1 MATPGWTE
9 KKRSS
14 APMRRGSVPQKIYWE
29 GINLNKISKKIVS
42 LVTVAA
48 FALTLVPAAAFA
60 VPATSSN
67 APVAENSSFTV
78 SDSTVGIDEQTT
90 VEVTLRDADNAV
102 TSTNLDKVKIWVT
115 KEGSDDPVKDVNIGP
130 NWPISDGVVSGQFAN
145 AQTFTVSIGEI
156 GDYVLHLGQVQTLPN
171 GETKVVP
178 LQGNGNINV
187 NEVVNRV
194 NLTDPNGDE
203 VFVTPDGKSMDDH
216 YDLVYNEDSATLILD
231 KANLLPNSI
240 IEYTLTG
247 TAYKGFENGVS
258 MGTTVAGE
266 TFNVT
271 SNSDNLIVSDDT
283 VTTKA
288 DGTFDLSFKVA
299 KAGNYKITLHNS
311 DVNYT
316 INVSYK
322 TANDDIQTVVS
333 NGETLLAGTDTK
345 NYVGDNKP
353 ANYAAAIKF
362 EITNNEGGIVTGADA
377 IANEPA
383 AKVTG
388 VTDAKGNGHSS
399 YMEVVS
405 APEGSKLTANDLVL
419 VDAGEYYTVKY
430 VGNDAAH
437 DLIPGEYSIKV
448 SLLSGEYAV
457 ANMTF
462 ANYGTTE
469 DVVLDMT
476 ATTINAPGES
486 VQTETITNQVKLGR
500 HVEVQAKYVDE
511 NGVKINAQDAVYG
524 FDGKAV
530 DTYTATTFNTKPN
543 VAYNETY
550 IGSTIT
556 VTAVDKDAKK
566 IATTELTVVDAYSEN
581 TLEFDSET
589 GLVDTDNTVTVS
601 VVDADGNVVPVKGDI
616 TVYVADQSNADAD
629 VTAEVAKDMTNG
641 KDGKILLNSD
651 LDTTADIVV
660 AVDAGHALYAG
671 TLHYTFGECTG
682 VGTSV
687 VMTIGSTETLV
698 NNEIVSIDAAPY
710 VKADRTY
717 VPLRALAQDFGAKV
731 NWDEETNDI
740 TVEANGQTIILKAD
754 ETTYTVNGEEKTMDV
769 APELDTEANRVLVP
783 VRFVA
788 EALGYNVTAL
798 YAADGTTSSVY
809 FTM

>member
-1 MATPGWTE
+1 M
-9 KKRSS
+9 
-14 APMRRGSVPQKIYWE
+14 
-29 GINLNKISKKIVS
+29 NKISKKIVS
-42 LVTVAA
+42 LVTAAA

-60 VPATSSN
+60 AGSADLDNSTFT
-67 APVAENSSFTV
+67 VAENTLSANESVRVTLDV
-78 SDSTVGIDEQTT
+78 NDSTGAPVNLE
-90 VEVTLRDADNAV
+90 NAR
-102 TSTNLDKVKIWVT
+102 IWVT
-115 KEGSDDPVKDVNIGP
+115 PEGSDDVVVNAAIYSTTVGDW
-130 NWPISDGVVSGQFAN
+130 NSYIKDGVFGLAKAATLASDESFSVAIPAVGDYDIHVGQ
-145 AQTFTVSIGEI
+145 AQTQPDNSTKIVEI
-156 GDYVLHLGQVQTLPN
+156 N
-171 GETKVVP
+171 
-178 LQGNGNINV
+178 GNGDVNV
-187 NEVVNRV
+187 NEVVDRV
-194 NLTDPNGDE
+194 DLSAQEGDKVFPSDSNIASLNG
-203 VFVTPDGKSMDDH
+203 
-216 YDLVYNEDSATLILD
+216 NEDSTTVTLD

-247 TAYKGFENGVS
+247 TAYKCTNKTVTGVPETGATWQS
-258 MGTTVAGE
+258 IAGE

-311 DVNYT
+311 DVNYI
-316 INVSYK
+316 INVTYK

-345 NYVGDNKP
+345 NYVGNNKP

-383 AKVTG
+383 AKAN
-388 VTDAKGNGHSS
+388 DNNHSKFV
-399 YMEVVS
+399 EVVS
-405 APEGSKLTANDLVL
+405 APEGSKLAASDIELVA
-419 VDAGEYYTVKY
+419 AGEYYTVKY

-437 DLIPGEYSIKV
+437 DLIPGEYSIKI
-448 SLLSGEYAV
+448 SLANGEYAV

-462 ANYGTTE
+462 ANYGTTQ

-601 VVDADGNVVPVKGDI
+601 VVDADGNVVPVEGDI

-769 APELDTEANRVLVP
+769 APELDTETNRVLVP

>member
-1 MATPGWTE
+1 M
-9 KKRSS
+9 
-14 APMRRGSVPQKIYWE
+14 
-29 GINLNKISKKIVS
+29 NKISKKIVS
-42 LVTVAA
+42 LVTAAA

-60 VPATSSN
+60 AGSADLDNSTFT
-67 APVAENSSFTV
+67 VAENTLSANESVRVTLDV
-78 SDSTVGIDEQTT
+78 NDSTGAPVNLE
-90 VEVTLRDADNAV
+90 NAR
-102 TSTNLDKVKIWVT
+102 IWVT
-115 KEGSDDPVKDVNIGP
+115 PEGSDDVVVNAAIYSTTVGDW
-130 NWPISDGVVSGQFAN
+130 NSYIKDGVFGLAKAATLASDESFSVAIPAVGDYDIHVGQ
-145 AQTFTVSIGEI
+145 AQTQPDNSTKIVEI
-156 GDYVLHLGQVQTLPN
+156 N
-171 GETKVVP
+171 
-178 LQGNGNINV
+178 GNGDVNV
-187 NEVVNRV
+187 NEVVDRV
-194 NLTDPNGDE
+194 DLSAQEGDKVFPSDSNIASLNG
-203 VFVTPDGKSMDDH
+203 
-216 YDLVYNEDSATLILD
+216 NEDSTTVTLD

-247 TAYKGFENGVS
+247 TAYKCTNKTVTGVPETGATWQS
-258 MGTTVAGE
+258 IAGE

-316 INVSYK
+316 INVTYK

-345 NYVGDNKP
+345 NYVGNNKP

-383 AKVTG
+383 AKAN
-388 VTDAKGNGHSS
+388 DNNHSKFV
-399 YMEVVS
+399 EVVS
-405 APEGSKLTANDLVL
+405 APEGSKLAASDIELVA
-419 VDAGEYYTVKY
+419 AGEYYTVKY

-437 DLIPGEYSIKV
+437 DLIPGEYSIKI
-448 SLLSGEYAV
+448 SLANGEYAV

-462 ANYGTTE
+462 ANYGTTQ

-601 VVDADGNVVPVKGDI
+601 VVDADGNVVPVEGDI

>member
-1 MATPGWTE
+1 M
-9 KKRSS
+9 
-14 APMRRGSVPQKIYWE
+14 
-29 GINLNKISKKIVS
+29 NKISKKIVS
-42 LVTVAA
+42 LVTAAA

-60 VPATSSN
+60 AGSADLDNSTFT
-67 APVAENSSFTV
+67 VAENTLSANESVRVTLDV
-78 SDSTVGIDEQTT
+78 NDSTGAPVNLE
-90 VEVTLRDADNAV
+90 NAR
-102 TSTNLDKVKIWVT
+102 IWVT
-115 KEGSDDPVKDVNIGP
+115 PEGSDDVVVNAAIYSTTVGDW
-130 NWPISDGVVSGQFAN
+130 NSYIKDGVFGLAKAATLASDESFSVAIPAVGDYDIHVGQ
-145 AQTFTVSIGEI
+145 AQTQPDNSTKIVEI
-156 GDYVLHLGQVQTLPN
+156 N
-171 GETKVVP
+171 
-178 LQGNGNINV
+178 GNGDVNV
-187 NEVVNRV
+187 NEVVDRV
-194 NLTDPNGDE
+194 DLSAQEGDKVFPSDSNIASLNG
-203 VFVTPDGKSMDDH
+203 
-216 YDLVYNEDSATLILD
+216 NEDSTTVTLD

-247 TAYKGFENGVS
+247 TAYKCTNKTVTGVPETGATWQS
-258 MGTTVAGE
+258 IAGE

-316 INVSYK
+316 INVTYK

-345 NYVGDNKP
+345 NYVGNNKP

-383 AKVTG
+383 AKAN
-388 VTDAKGNGHSS
+388 DNNHSKFV
-399 YMEVVS
+399 EVVS
-405 APEGSKLTANDLVL
+405 APEGSKLAASDIELVA
-419 VDAGEYYTVKY
+419 AGEYYTVKY

-437 DLIPGEYSIKV
+437 DLIPGEYSIKI
-448 SLLSGEYAV
+448 SLANGEYAV

-462 ANYGTTE
+462 ANYGTTQ

-601 VVDADGNVVPVKGDI
+601 VVDADGNVVPVEGDI

-769 APELDTEANRVLVP
+769 APELDTETNRVLVP

>member
-1 MATPGWTE
+1 M
-9 KKRSS
+9 
-14 APMRRGSVPQKIYWE
+14 
-29 GINLNKISKKIVS
+29 NKISKKIVS
-42 LVTVAA
+42 LVTAAA

-60 VPATSSN
+60 AGSADLDNSTFT
-67 APVAENSSFTV
+67 VAENTLSANESVRVTLDV
-78 SDSTVGIDEQTT
+78 NDSTGAPVNLE
-90 VEVTLRDADNAV
+90 NAR
-102 TSTNLDKVKIWVT
+102 IWVT
-115 KEGSDDPVKDVNIGP
+115 PEGSDDVVVNAAIYSTTVGDW
-130 NWPISDGVVSGQFAN
+130 NSYIKDGVFGLAKAATLASDESFSVAIPAVGDYDIHVGQ
-145 AQTFTVSIGEI
+145 AQTQPDNSTKIVEI
-156 GDYVLHLGQVQTLPN
+156 N
-171 GETKVVP
+171 
-178 LQGNGNINV
+178 GNGDVNV
-187 NEVVNRV
+187 NEVVDRV
-194 NLTDPNGDE
+194 DLSAQEGDKVFPSDSNIASLNG
-203 VFVTPDGKSMDDH
+203 
-216 YDLVYNEDSATLILD
+216 NEDSTTVTLD

-247 TAYKGFENGVS
+247 TAYKCTNKTVTGVPETGATWQS
-258 MGTTVAGE
+258 IAGE

-316 INVSYK
+316 INVTYK

-345 NYVGDNKP
+345 NYVGNNKP

-383 AKVTG
+383 AKAN
-388 VTDAKGNGHSS
+388 DNNHSKFV
-399 YMEVVS
+399 EVVS
-405 APEGSKLTANDLVL
+405 APEGSKLAASDIELVA
-419 VDAGEYYTVKY
+419 AGEYYTVKY

-437 DLIPGEYSIKV
+437 DLIPGEYSIKI
-448 SLLSGEYAV
+448 SLANGEYAV

-462 ANYGTTE
+462 ANYGTTQ

-601 VVDADGNVVPVKGDI
+601 VVDADGNVVPVEGDI

-698 NNEIVSIDAAPY
+698 NNEIVTIDAAPY

-740 TVEANGQTIILKAD
+740 TVEANGQTIVLKAD

>member
-1 MATPGWTE
+1 
-9 KKRSS
+9 
-14 APMRRGSVPQKIYWE
+14 MRTDKTAPQKYFWE

-60 VPATSSN
+60 APATSSN

-419 VDAGEYYTVKY
+419 VAAGEYYTVKY

-698 NNEIVSIDAAPY
+698 NNEIVTIDAAPY

-740 TVEANGQTIILKAD
+740 TVEANGQTIVLKAD

>member
-1 MATPGWTE
+1 
-9 KKRSS
+9 
-14 APMRRGSVPQKIYWE
+14 MRTDKEVPQKYIWE
-29 GINLNKISKKIVS
+29 GKILNKISKKIVS
-42 LVTVAA
+42 LVTAAA

-60 VPATSSN
+60 AGSADLDNSTFT
-67 APVAENSSFTV
+67 VAENTLSANESVRVTLDV
-78 SDSTVGIDEQTT
+78 NDSTGAPVNLE
-90 VEVTLRDADNAV
+90 NAR
-102 TSTNLDKVKIWVT
+102 IWVT
-115 KEGSDDPVKDVNIGP
+115 PEGSDDVVVNAAIYSTTVGDW
-130 NWPISDGVVSGQFAN
+130 NSYIKDGVFGLAKAAALKSDESFSVAIPAVGDYDIHVGQ
-145 AQTFTVSIGEI
+145 AQTQPDGS
-156 GDYVLHLGQVQTLPN
+156 
-171 GETKVVP
+171 TKVVEINS
-178 LQGNGNINV
+178 NGNVNV

-194 NLTDPNGDE
+194 NLAAPAGDN
-203 VFVTPDGKSMDDH
+203 VFVAPDGTMANY
-216 YDLVYNEDSATLILD
+216 YDLVYNEDSTTVVLD

-247 TAYKGFENGVS
+247 TAYTGFVHGSSYGNV
-258 MGTTVAGE
+258 VAGE

-316 INVSYK
+316 INVTYK

-345 NYVGDNKP
+345 NYVGNNKP

-362 EITNNEGGIVTGADA
+362 EITNNEGGIVTGANA

-383 AKVTG
+383 AK
-388 VTDAKGNGHSS
+388 ANANNHSKFV
-399 YMEVVS
+399 EVVS
-405 APEGSKLTANDLVL
+405 APEGSKLAASDIEL

-437 DLIPGEYSIKV
+437 DLIPGEYSIKI
-448 SLLSGEYAV
+448 SLANGEYAV

-462 ANYGTTE
+462 ANYGTTQ

-476 ATTINAPGES
+476 ATTIKAPGES

>member
-1 MATPGWTE
+1 M
-9 KKRSS
+9 
-14 APMRRGSVPQKIYWE
+14 
-29 GINLNKISKKIVS
+29 NKISKKIVS

-60 VPATSSN
+60 APATSSN

>member
-1 MATPGWTE
+1 M
-9 KKRSS
+9 
-14 APMRRGSVPQKIYWE
+14 
-29 GINLNKISKKIVS
+29 NKISKKIVS
-42 LVTVAA
+42 LVTAAA

-60 VPATSSN
+60 AGSADLDNSTFT
-67 APVAENSSFTV
+67 VAENTLSANESVRVTLDV
-78 SDSTVGIDEQTT
+78 NDSTGAPVNLE
-90 VEVTLRDADNAV
+90 NAR
-102 TSTNLDKVKIWVT
+102 IWVT
-115 KEGSDDPVKDVNIGP
+115 PEGSDDVVVNAAIYSTTVGDW
-130 NWPISDGVVSGQFAN
+130 NSYIKDGVFGLAKAATLASDESFSVAIPAVGDYDIHVGQ
-145 AQTFTVSIGEI
+145 AQTQPDNSTKIVEI
-156 GDYVLHLGQVQTLPN
+156 N
-171 GETKVVP
+171 
-178 LQGNGNINV
+178 GNGDVNV
-187 NEVVNRV
+187 NEVVDRV
-194 NLTDPNGDE
+194 DLSAQEGDKVFPSDSNIASLNG
-203 VFVTPDGKSMDDH
+203 
-216 YDLVYNEDSATLILD
+216 NEDSTTVTLD

-247 TAYKGFENGVS
+247 TAYKCTNKTVTGVPETGATWQS
-258 MGTTVAGE
+258 IAGE

-316 INVSYK
+316 INVTYK

-345 NYVGDNKP
+345 NYVGNNKP

-383 AKVTG
+383 AKAN
-388 VTDAKGNGHSS
+388 DNNHSKFV
-399 YMEVVS
+399 EVVS
-405 APEGSKLTANDLVL
+405 APEGSKLAASDIELVA
-419 VDAGEYYTVKY
+419 AGEYYTVKY

-437 DLIPGEYSIKV
+437 DLIPGEYSIKI
-448 SLLSGEYAV
+448 SLANGEYAV

-462 ANYGTTE
+462 ANYGTTQ

>member
-1 MATPGWTE
+1 M
-9 KKRSS
+9 
-14 APMRRGSVPQKIYWE
+14 
-29 GINLNKISKKIVS
+29 NKISKKIVS

-60 VPATSSN
+60 APATSSN

-419 VDAGEYYTVKY
+419 VAAGEYYTVKY

-698 NNEIVSIDAAPY
+698 NNEIVTIDAAPY

-740 TVEANGQTIILKAD
+740 TVEANGQTIVLKAD